1 MEKQILPKESED
13 VAEFGLGDWWE
24 QIKSQVGDA
33 LEKAEKKAKEIL
45 EGIQVVG
52 EDAWEKIKE
61 AAKGLEVAKDKFVES
76 ILPKILEALKEVSHE
91 GGAALETA
99 VDGIIDLL
107 KELGVN
113 SLEKALSYIVSHKA
127 DIEGKIYEIITAH
140 LMAAIDKAIGHEA
153 FAFHAVDDDTVKLV
167 LIKMLDRCQAMD
179 STFEASAFLTLKP
192 LGFQRSVRIL
202 RDMMIENPVNAEMID
217 SLVVRLEAA
226 DAVVAQASGSSLFHG
241 GNIFEDI
248 LKKILAKAEADP
260 VGVAKIII
268 GIFVPLGKE
277 AVQVVVNNLRKVL
290 EEAPTESLKIIVEM
304 LERALNEAKAAEE
317 IDWTKKL
324 RREAHGKDIIE
335 ALKAIAEAA
344 LKNLVDGASSLKE
357 VEEKLVKDILPK
369 LIAIVKNVANKT
381 SEAAGKVGEVVVSL
395 LRRLG
400 SRAIKL
406 AIAYIDEHAESI
418 GERLH
423 DFLLQML
430 QDALAEITYVREEGF
445 AHLAFALN
453 RGRA

>member
-1 MEKQILPKESED
+1 MGILGAASRSSSSSLAFEPRSRKVALVAIALAFFVLAHESQPTQCVPMEKQILPKESKD

-24 QIKSQVGDA
+24 KIKSQVGDA

-45 EGIQVVG
+45 EGIEVVG

-61 AAKGLEVAKDKFVES
+61 AAKGLEVAKDKFVET
-76 ILPKILEALKEVSHE
+76 ILPKILEALKEGSHQ
-91 GGAALETA
+91 GGAALET
-99 VDGIIDLL
+99 VIDGLVDLL

-113 SLEKALSYIVSHKA
+113 ALEKALSYIMSHKS
-127 DIEGKIYEIITAH
+127 DIEAKIYEIIMAH
-140 LMAAIDKAIGHEA
+140 ISAAIDKATSHQA
-153 FAFHAVDDDTVKLV
+153 FAFNAVDDDTVKLV
-167 LIKMLDRCQAMD
+167 LIKMLDRCQPMD
-179 STFEASAFLTLKP
+179 AAFEASAFLALKP
-192 LGFQRSVRIL
+192 LGFERSVRIL
-202 RDMMIENPVNAEMID
+202 RDMMIENPVNAEVID

-226 DAVVAQASGSSLFHG
+226 EAVVAHASGSSLFHG

-248 LKKILAKAEADP
+248 LKKIIAKAEADP

-277 AVQVVVNNLRKVL
+277 AVQVVVDNLRELL

-324 RREAHGKDIIE
+324 QREAYGKDIID

-344 LKNLVDGASSLKE
+344 LKHLVDGASSLKE
-357 VEEKLVKDILPK
+357 VEEKLVKEILPK

-381 SEAAGKVGEVVVSL
+381 SDAAEK
-395 LRRLG
+395 
-400 SRAIKL
+400 
-406 AIAYIDEHAESI
+406 
-418 GERLH
+418 
-423 DFLLQML
+423 
-430 QDALAEITYVREEGF
+430 VREFGF
-445 AHLAFALN
+445 WVF
-453 RGRA
+453 